1 MKRSLESAGLYTI
14 DPLHG
19 SLPSPARARSPG
31 YEALVTIVGLGRNR
45 RISGRGS
52 SSAVQ
57 RAFRLAGPAHASGSR
72 RSRRAQRAAAS
83 LQQAGSRPAQ
93 GASGWRA
100 LEGGG
105 QPSIRSAW
113 CAWTKRLA
121 GLLLRS
127 RQVVLMVG
135 SAASKQKEQGAGI
148 RARAIVANHRTT
160 APRQRSTMSTT
171 TRRTGRCC

>member
-31 YEALVTIVGLGRNR
+31 YDALVTIVALGGTSAFLAEDLARLFSVHFGWRVRLTLVDHDVVEEHNEQR
-45 RISGRGS
+45 QAFSKPDRGRHKAQVVGERS
-52 SSAVQ
+52 RVVV
-57 RAFRLAGPAHASGSR
+57 SR
-72 RSRRAQRAAAS
+72 R
-83 LQQAGSRPAQ
+83 LGP
-93 GASGWRA
+93 
-100 LEGGG
+100 
-105 QPSIRSAW
+105 AW

-127 RQVVLMVG
+127 RQVVLIVG

-148 RARAIVANHRTT
+148 RARAIVANH
-160 APRQRSTMSTT
+160 
-171 TRRTGRCC
+171 